1 MDLSFLKQN
10 YILVA
15 IAVVFAIA
23 ATAILN
29 LSFKQP
35 NEDKSYIKTVI
46 VATLVSAFIV
56 YVHASEGISLDENII
71 SGPPPF

>member
-1 MDLSFLKQN
+1 MDLHFLKQN

-56 YVHASEGISLDENII
+56 YVHASEGIPTEDII
-71 SGPPPF
+71 IGPVPF